1 MTDFVSQINGN
12 LTVYS
17 TVCLGWHQG
26 KDQIL
31 VSAIHQIVNVLEK
44 LSKTIKFSNSQIL
57 RNILSPISYAFIGCY
72 YRMIWRH

>member
-1 MTDFVSQINGN
+1 MSDIVSQITGN

-44 LSKTIKFSNSQIL
+44 LPQTIKFSNSQIS
-57 RNILSPISYAFIGCY
+57 RNILPPISHAFIECY
-72 YRMIWRH
+72 CCMI